1 MDGIAS
7 SVPLIARPSFDRACS
22 FVPSEYVQAWEW
34 FLREEQRG
42 GLWDKLPHRTSADS
56 PQYPF
61 RLTIGSELF
70 PVSRDSGIFW
80 PGRGRVK
87 HPREK
92 TFALSVHNSKRG
104 AYPDVPPLYLEDG
117 TWVLKYS
124 SQSTSVENWRDQD
137 YNQKMINCMECG
149 VPVGVFFATG
159 AGYKVLGLAFVER
172 YEPENSW
179 FVLHGPVHK
188 GGPDARFSPD
198 MSYMKDAPV
207 AAEFSGTPASDD
219 EKVRYALRRERIG
232 QQRFRTE
239 LFEAY
244 TGRCAVSGCNVDEAL
259 EAAHIEN
266 YSGPK
271 SQVVSNGILLRRT
284 FCSIRI
290 MRRLRVRCCASRT
303 NTACVP
309 TLDFSKPT
317 VPSSISRN
325 RGVMRRPLLRIS
337 RLQPVATQSCR
348 LIGSRRAASRAARS
362 CHPFLNS

>member
-42 GLWDKLPHRTSADS
+42 GLWDKLPHRTNADS

-61 RLTIGSELF
+61 RLTIDSELF

-124 SQSTSVENWRDQD
+124 SQSASVENWRDQD

-149 VPVGVFFATG
+149 VPVGVFFATS

-188 GGPDARFSPD
+188 GGLDARFSPD

-271 SQVVSNGILLRRT
+271 SQVVRT
-284 FCSIRI
+284 VFYCVVTCTRCS
-290 MRRLRVRCCASRT
+290 M
-303 NTACVP
+303 
-309 TLDFSKPT
+309 
-317 VPSSISRN
+317 
-325 RGVMRRPLLRIS
+325 
-337 RLQPVATQSCR
+337 
-348 LIGSRRAASRAARS
+348 LI
-362 CHPFLNS
+362 

>member
-22 FVPSEYVQAWEW
+22 FVPSEYVQAWQW

-42 GLWDKLPHRTSADS
+42 GLWDKLPHRTNADN
-56 PQYPF
+56 PQYHH
-61 RLTIGSELF
+61 RLTIDSELF

-80 PGRGRVK
+80 PGRGRIR

-124 SQSTSVENWRDQD
+124 SQSASVENWRDQD

-149 VPVGVFFATG
+149 VPVGVFFATS

-188 GGPDARFSPD
+188 GGPDARFSP
-198 MSYMKDAPV
+198 
-207 AAEFSGTPASDD
+207 
-219 EKVRYALRRERIG
+219 I
-232 QQRFRTE
+232 
-239 LFEAY
+239 
-244 TGRCAVSGCNVDEAL
+244 
-259 EAAHIEN
+259 
-266 YSGPK
+266 
-271 SQVVSNGILLRRT
+271 
-284 FCSIRI
+284 
-290 MRRLRVRCCASRT
+290 
-303 NTACVP
+303 
-309 TLDFSKPT
+309 
-317 VPSSISRN
+317 
-325 RGVMRRPLLRIS
+325 
-337 RLQPVATQSCR
+337 
-348 LIGSRRAASRAARS
+348 
-362 CHPFLNS
+362 

>member
-42 GLWDKLPHRTSADS
+42 GLWDKLLHRTNADS

-61 RLTIGSELF
+61 RLSIDSVLF

-124 SQSTSVENWRDQD
+124 SQSASVENWRDQD

-149 VPVGVFFATG
+149 VPVGVFFATSV
-159 AGYKVLGLAFVER
+159 GYKVLGLAFVER

-188 GGPDARFSPD
+188 GGPDARFFPD

-207 AAEFSGTPASDD
+207 AAEFSGTLASDD

-271 SQVVSNGILLRRT
+271 SQVVSNGILLRRDLHSLFDAHLISFELVRGDYQLCGSYLLQHT
-284 FCSIRI
+284 DYAAFAGSVLREPDEH
-290 MRRLRVRCCASRT
+290 RLRPNARFLEAHR
-303 NTACVP
+303 AEF
-309 TLDFSKPT
+309 DFSE
-317 VPSSISRN
+317 
-325 RGVMRRPLLRIS
+325 
-337 RLQPVATQSCR
+337 
-348 LIGSRRAASRAARS
+348 SRRRAEAVA
-362 CHPFLNS
+362 PY